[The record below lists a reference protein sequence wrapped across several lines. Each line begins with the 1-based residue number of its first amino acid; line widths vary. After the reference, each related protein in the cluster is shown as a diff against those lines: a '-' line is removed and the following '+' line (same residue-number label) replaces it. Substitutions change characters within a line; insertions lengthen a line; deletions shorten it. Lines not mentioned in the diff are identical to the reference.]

1 MPGRGR
7 SCRDPCK
14 ICPNDVAQMEPSHPL
29 RAGLAGYRLAL
40 GNTAYRRLWLA
51 AVISR
56 TGDTLNFTALPLFV
70 FGLTHSPGAVGATV
84 FAEGIG
90 LIAGGIL
97 AQSIVDR
104 LPPRQLLVTLDLL
117 RAAAA
122 VLLVI
127 FPTFPT
133 AVAVSLLLG
142 LGTASFSP
150 LSNAVV
156 PRLVSDRALVAAN
169 GLQWTAG
176 VLLQLVAAP
185 VAGLLVTAGDAR
197 LAFAVNAASF
207 VASAIVL
214 LGLPYLPRVHQKA
227 ASAWQQLPELLAAV
241 PRLPVLPPLLAM
253 QGFAALAV
261 GATSA
266 LLVVLARDAY
276 SLSGT
281 GYGLW
286 LSAIAAGALV
296 GPLLVPLLTRMPA
309 YQAVS
314 GAYVIRGVGD
324 IGLGLMNSSV
334 GGATLLGLY
343 GVNTSSGM
351 VAFQTMVQRE
361 VPSRITGRVFALLDV
376 VWQTGRLASI
386 AIGAALAASIGIR
399 AVFVL
404 GGAFLILAAAVG
416 FAGLRGR
423 SRSAS

>member
-1 MPGRGR
+1 
-7 SCRDPCK
+7 
-14 ICPNDVAQMEPSHPL
+14 
-29 RAGLAGYRLAL
+29 
-40 GNTAYRRLWLA
+40 
-51 AVISR
+51 VISR
-56 TGDTLNFTALPLFV
+56 IGDTVNFTALPLFV
-70 FGLTHSPGAVGATV
+70 FGLTRSPAAVGTVV

-90 LIAGGIL
+90 LIAGGIM
-97 AQSIVDR
+97 AQSMVDR
-104 LPPRQLLVTLDLL
+104 LPARQLLVTLDLL

-122 VLLVI
+122 LLLVV

-197 LAFAVNAASF
+197 LAFAINAASF
-207 VASAIVL
+207 IASGVVL
-214 LGLPYLPRVHQKA
+214 LGLPYLPRVHDKPT
-227 ASAWQQLPELLAAV
+227 SAWQQLPELLAAI
-241 PRLPVLPPLLAM
+241 PRIAVLPPLLLM
-253 QGFAALAV
+253 QGVAALAV

-276 SLSGT
+276 GLSGT

-296 GPLLVPLLTRMPA
+296 GPVLLPLLARMPA
-309 YQAVS
+309 YRAVS

-324 IGLGLMNSSV
+324 IGLGLINSGL
-334 GGATLLGLY
+334 GGAALLGLY

-351 VAFQTMVQRE
+351 VAYQTLVQRE
-361 VPSRITGRVFALLDV
+361 VPNAIRGRVFALLDV

-386 AIGAALAASIGIR
+386 GIGAGLAASIGIR
-399 AVFVL
+399 ALFVL
-404 GGAFLILAAAVG
+404 GGALLILAGAVG
-416 FAGLRGR
+416 LTGLRR
-423 SRSAS
+423 RFSAAS

>member
-1 MPGRGR
+1 
-7 SCRDPCK
+7 
-14 ICPNDVAQMEPSHPL
+14 
-29 RAGLAGYRLAL
+29 
-40 GNTAYRRLWLA
+40 
-51 AVISR
+51 VISR

-70 FGLTHSPGAVGATV
+70 FGLTRSPAAVGTVV
-84 FAEGIG
+84 FAEGVG

-104 LPPRQLLVTLDLL
+104 LPARRLLVTLDLF

-185 VAGLLVTAGDAR
+185 VAGLLVAAGDAR
-197 LAFAVNAASF
+197 LAFALNAASF
-207 VASAIVL
+207 VTSGVVL
-214 LGLPYLPRVHQKA
+214 LGLPYLPRIHEKP

-253 QGFAALAV
+253 QGLAALAV

-276 SLSGT
+276 GLSGT

-296 GPLLVPLLTRMPA
+296 GPLLVALLARIPA
-309 YQAVS
+309 YQAVT

-324 IGLGLMNSSV
+324 IGLGLMNSGV
-334 GGATLLGLY
+334 GGAAILGLY

-351 VAFQTMVQRE
+351 VAYQTMVQRE
-361 VPSRITGRVFALLDV
+361 VPSDIRGRVFALLDV

-386 AIGAALAASIGIR
+386 AVGAFLAASIGIR
-399 AVFVL
+399 ALFVL
-404 GGAFLILAAAVG
+404 GGALLILAGAVG
-416 FAGLRGR
+416 FAGLRR
-423 SRSAS
+423 ITHAATSSL

>member
-1 MPGRGR
+1 MVRT
-7 SCRDPCK
+7 
-14 ICPNDVAQMEPSHPL
+14 EPSHPL
-29 RAGLAGYRLAL
+29 RAALGDYRLAL
-40 GNTAYRRLWLA
+40 GSRAYRRLWLA

-56 TGDTLNFTALPLFV
+56 TGDTMNFTALPLFI
-70 FGLTHSPGAVGATV
+70 FGLTRSPAAVGTVV
-84 FAEGIG
+84 FAEGVG

-104 LPPRQLLVTLDLL
+104 LPARRLLVTLDLF

-185 VAGLLVTAGDAR
+185 VAGLLVAAGDAR
-197 LAFAVNAASF
+197 LAFALNAASF
-207 VASAIVL
+207 VTSGVVL
-214 LGLPYLPRVHQKA
+214 LGLPYLPRIHEKP

-253 QGFAALAV
+253 QGLAALAV

-276 SLSGT
+276 GLSGT

-296 GPLLVPLLTRMPA
+296 GPLLVALLARIPA
-309 YQAVS
+309 YQAVT

-324 IGLGLMNSSV
+324 IGLGLMNSGV
-334 GGATLLGLY
+334 GGAAILGLY

-351 VAFQTMVQRE
+351 VAYQTMVQRE
-361 VPSRITGRVFALLDV
+361 VPSDIRGRVFALLDV

-386 AIGAALAASIGIR
+386 AVGAFLAASIGIR
-399 AVFVL
+399 ALFVL
-404 GGAFLILAAAVG
+404 GGALLILAGAVG
-416 FAGLRGR
+416 FAGLRR
-423 SRSAS
+423 ITHAATSSL

>member
-1 MPGRGR
+1 VRT
-7 SCRDPCK
+7 
-14 ICPNDVAQMEPSHPL
+14 EPSHPL
-29 RAGLAGYRLAL
+29 RAAIGDYRLAL
-40 GNTAYRRLWLA
+40 ASKGYRRLWLA

-70 FGLTHSPGAVGATV
+70 FGLTHSPAAVGATV

-104 LPPRQLLVTLDLL
+104 LPARQLLVTVDLF

-122 VLLVI
+122 VVLVV
-127 FPTFPT
+127 FPMFPT
-133 AVAVSLLLG
+133 AVAVSFLLG

-150 LSNAVV
+150 LSNSVV

-197 LAFAVNAASF
+197 LAFALNAASF
-207 VASAIVL
+207 VTSGIVL
-214 LGLPYLPRVHQKA
+214 LGLPYLPRVHEKPT
-227 ASAWQQLPELLAAV
+227 SAWQQLPELLAAV
-241 PRLPVLPPLLAM
+241 PRVPILPPLLVM
-253 QGFAALAV
+253 QGLAALAV

-276 SLSGT
+276 GLSGT

-296 GPLLVPLLTRMPA
+296 GPLLVPLLARMPA
-309 YQAVS
+309 YRAVS

-324 IGLGLMNSSV
+324 IALGLVSSWV
-334 GGATLLGLY
+334 GGAALLGLY

-361 VPSRITGRVFALLDV
+361 VPSGIRGRVFALLDI

-386 AIGAALAASIGIR
+386 AIGAGLAASIGIR
-399 AVFVL
+399 ALFVL
-404 GGAFLILAAAVG
+404 GGAFLILAGVVG

-423 SRSAS
+423 SRTTS

>member
-1 MPGRGR
+1 MVRA
-7 SCRDPCK
+7 D
-14 ICPNDVAQMEPSHPL
+14 PSHPL
-29 RAGLAGYRLAL
+29 RAALADYRLAL
-40 GNTAYRRLWLA
+40 GNRPYRRLWLA

-70 FGLTHSPGAVGATV
+70 LGLTRSPAAVGTVV

-90 LIAGGIL
+90 LIGGGIL

-122 VLLVI
+122 TLLVI

-176 VLLQLVAAP
+176 VLLQLVVGP
-185 VAGLLVTAGDAR
+185 IAGLLVTAGDAR
-197 LAFAVNAASF
+197 VVFAVNAASF
-207 VASAIVL
+207 ATSGIVL
-214 LGLPYLPRVHQKA
+214 LGLPNLSRVLEKPT
-227 ASAWQQLPELLAAV
+227 SAWQQLPELLAAL
-241 PRLPVLPPLLAM
+241 PRVPVLPPLLAM
-253 QGFAALAV
+253 QGLAGLAV

-276 SLSGT
+276 GLNGT

-296 GPLLVPLLTRMPA
+296 GPLLIPLLTRMPV
-309 YQAVS
+309 YRAVT

-324 IGLGLMNSSV
+324 IGLGLMNNGV
-334 GGATLLGLY
+334 GGAALLGLY

-361 VPSRITGRVFALLDV
+361 VPTGIRGRVFALLDV

-386 AIGAALAASIGIR
+386 AIGAGLAASIGIR
-399 AVFVL
+399 ALFVL
-404 GGAFLILAAAVG
+404 GGALLILAGAVG
-416 FAGLRGR
+416 FAGLKGR
-423 SRSAS
+423 SGAGR

>member
-1 MPGRGR
+1 MRT
-7 SCRDPCK
+7 
-14 ICPNDVAQMEPSHPL
+14 EPSHPL
-29 RAGLAGYRLAL
+29 RAALGDYRLAL
-40 GNTAYRRLWLA
+40 GSRAYRRLWLA

-70 FGLTHSPGAVGATV
+70 FGLTRSPAAVGTVV
-84 FAEGIG
+84 FAEGVG

-104 LPPRQLLVTLDLL
+104 LPARRLLVTLDLF

-142 LGTASFSP
+142 LGTASFAP

-185 VAGLLVTAGDAR
+185 VAGLLVAAGDAR
-197 LAFAVNAASF
+197 LAFALNAASF
-207 VASAIVL
+207 VTSGVVL
-214 LGLPYLPRVHQKA
+214 LGLPYLPRIHEKP

-253 QGFAALAV
+253 QGLAALAV

-276 SLSGT
+276 GLSGT

-296 GPLLVPLLTRMPA
+296 GPLLVALLARIPA
-309 YQAVS
+309 YQAVT

-324 IGLGLMNSSV
+324 IGLGLMNSGV
-334 GGATLLGLY
+334 GGAAILGLY

-351 VAFQTMVQRE
+351 VAYQTMVQRE
-361 VPSRITGRVFALLDV
+361 VPSDIRGRVFALLDV

-386 AIGAALAASIGIR
+386 AVGAFLAASIGIR
-399 AVFVL
+399 ALFVL
-404 GGAFLILAAAVG
+404 GGALLILAGAVG
-416 FAGLRGR
+416 FAGLRR
-423 SRSAS
+423 ITHAATSSL

>member
-1 MPGRGR
+1 MVRA
-7 SCRDPCK
+7 D
-14 ICPNDVAQMEPSHPL
+14 PSHPL
-29 RAGLAGYRLAL
+29 RATLADYRLAL
-40 GNTAYRRLWLA
+40 GNRPYRRLWLA

-70 FGLTHSPGAVGATV
+70 LGLTRSPAAVGTVV

-90 LIAGGIL
+90 LIGGGIL

-122 VLLVI
+122 TLLVI

-176 VLLQLVAAP
+176 VLLQLVAGP
-185 VAGLLVTAGDAR
+185 IAGLLVTAGDAR
-197 LAFAVNAASF
+197 VAFAVNAASF
-207 VASAIVL
+207 AASGIVL
-214 LGLPYLPRVHQKA
+214 LGLPNLARVLEKPT
-227 ASAWQQLPELLAAV
+227 SAWQQLPELLAAV
-241 PRLPVLPPLLAM
+241 PRVPVLPPLLAM
-253 QGFAALAV
+253 QGLAALAV

-276 SLSGT
+276 GLNGT

-296 GPLLVPLLTRMPA
+296 GPLLIPLLTRMPA
-309 YQAVS
+309 YRAVT

-324 IGLGLMNSSV
+324 IGLGLMNNGV
-334 GGATLLGLY
+334 GGAALLGLY
-343 GVNTSSGM
+343 GVNTSSGT

-361 VPSRITGRVFALLDV
+361 VPPGIRGRVFALLDV

-386 AIGAALAASIGIR
+386 VIGAGLAASIGIR

-404 GGAFLILAAAVG
+404 GGALLILAGAVG
-416 FAGLRGR
+416 FAGLKGR
-423 SRSAS
+423 SGAGR

>member
-1 MPGRGR
+1 MVRT
-7 SCRDPCK
+7 
-14 ICPNDVAQMEPSHPL
+14 EPSHPL
-29 RAGLAGYRLAL
+29 RAALGDYRLAL
-40 GNTAYRRLWLA
+40 GSRAYRRLWLA

-56 TGDTLNFTALPLFV
+56 TGDTMNFTALPLFI
-70 FGLTHSPGAVGATV
+70 FGLTRSPAAVGTVV
-84 FAEGIG
+84 FAEGVG

-104 LPPRQLLVTLDLL
+104 LPARRLLVTLDLF

-142 LGTASFSP
+142 LGTASFAP

-156 PRLVSDRALVAAN
+156 PRLVSNRALVAAN

-185 VAGLLVTAGDAR
+185 VAGLLVAAGDAR
-197 LAFAVNAASF
+197 LAFALNAASF
-207 VASAIVL
+207 VTSGVVL
-214 LGLPYLPRVHQKA
+214 LGLPYLPRIHEKP

-253 QGFAALAV
+253 QGLAALAV

-276 SLSGT
+276 GLSGT

-296 GPLLVPLLTRMPA
+296 GPLLVALLARIPA
-309 YQAVS
+309 YQAVT

-324 IGLGLMNSSV
+324 IGLGLMNSGV
-334 GGATLLGLY
+334 GGAAILGLY

-351 VAFQTMVQRE
+351 VAYQTMVQRE
-361 VPSRITGRVFALLDV
+361 VPSDIRGRVFALLDV

-386 AIGAALAASIGIR
+386 AVGAFLAASIGIR
-399 AVFVL
+399 ALFVL
-404 GGAFLILAAAVG
+404 GGALLILAGAVG
-416 FAGLRGR
+416 FAGLRR
-423 SRSAS
+423 ITHAATSSL

>member
-1 MPGRGR
+1 MRTE
-7 SCRDPCK
+7 S
-14 ICPNDVAQMEPSHPL
+14 SHPL
-29 RAGLAGYRLAL
+29 LAALADYRLAL
-40 GNTAYRRLWLA
+40 ASKGYRRLWLA

-70 FGLTHSPGAVGATV
+70 FGLTHSPAAVGTVV

-90 LIAGGIL
+90 LIGGGIL

-104 LPPRQLLVTLDLL
+104 LPARRLLVTLDLL

-133 AVAVSLLLG
+133 GVAVSLLLG

-197 LAFAVNAASF
+197 LAFALNAASF
-207 VASAIVL
+207 VTSGIVL
-214 LGLPYLPRVHQKA
+214 LGLPYLPRVNKRPT
-227 ASAWQQLPELLAAV
+227 SAWQQLPELLAAV

-253 QGFAALAV
+253 QGLAALAV

-266 LLVVLARDAY
+266 LLVVLARNAY
-276 SLSGT
+276 GLSGT

-296 GPLLVPLLTRMPA
+296 GPLLVPLLARIHA

-314 GAYVIRGVGD
+314 GAYVIRGAGD
-324 IGLGLMNSSV
+324 VGLGLLRSGV
-334 GGATLLGLY
+334 GGAALLGLY

-361 VPSRITGRVFALLDV
+361 VHRDISGRVFALLDI

-386 AIGAALAASIGIR
+386 AVGAGLAASIGIR
-399 AVFVL
+399 ALFIF
-404 GGAFLILAAAVG
+404 GGALLILAGMVG
-416 FAGLRGR
+416 FASLNGR
-423 SRSAS
+423 PRLAI

>member
-1 MPGRGR
+1 VRT
-7 SCRDPCK
+7 
-14 ICPNDVAQMEPSHPL
+14 EPSHPL
-29 RAGLAGYRLAL
+29 RAAIGDYRLAL
-40 GNTAYRRLWLA
+40 ASQGYRRLWLA

-70 FGLTHSPGAVGATV
+70 FGLTHSAAAVGATV
-84 FAEGIG
+84 FSEGTG
-90 LIAGGIL
+90 LIGGGIL
-97 AQSIVDR
+97 AQAIVDR
-104 LPPRQLLVTLDLL
+104 LPARQLLVTLDLF

-122 VLLVI
+122 VLLVV
-127 FPTFPT
+127 FPMFPT
-133 AVAVSLLLG
+133 AVAVSFLLG

-150 LSNAVV
+150 LSNSVV

-197 LAFAVNAASF
+197 LAFALNAASF
-207 VASAIVL
+207 VTSGIVL
-214 LGLPYLPRVHQKA
+214 LGLPYLPRVHEKPT
-227 ASAWQQLPELLAAV
+227 SAWQQLPELLAAV
-241 PRLPVLPPLLAM
+241 PRIPVLPPLLVM
-253 QGFAALAV
+253 QGLAALAV

-276 SLSGT
+276 GLSGT

-296 GPLLVPLLTRMPA
+296 GPLLVPLLARVPA
-309 YQAVS
+309 YRAVS

-324 IGLGLMNSSV
+324 IGLGLVNSGV
-334 GGATLLGLY
+334 GGAALLGLY

-351 VAFQTMVQRE
+351 VAFQTMVQRD
-361 VPSRITGRVFALLDV
+361 VPTGIRGRVFALLDV

-386 AIGAALAASIGIR
+386 AIGAGLAASIGIR
-399 AVFVL
+399 ALFVL
-404 GGAFLILAAAVG
+404 GGAFLILCGVVG

-423 SRSAS
+423 SRTAS

>member
-1 MPGRGR
+1 
-7 SCRDPCK
+7 
-14 ICPNDVAQMEPSHPL
+14 
-29 RAGLAGYRLAL
+29 
-40 GNTAYRRLWLA
+40 
-51 AVISR
+51 VISR

-70 FGLTHSPGAVGATV
+70 LGLTRSPAAVGTVV

-90 LIAGGIL
+90 LIGGGIL

-122 VLLVI
+122 ALLVI

-176 VLLQLVAAP
+176 VLLQLVAGP
-185 VAGLLVTAGDAR
+185 IAGLLVTAGDAR
-197 LAFAVNAASF
+197 VAFAVNAASF
-207 VASAIVL
+207 AASGIVL
-214 LGLPYLPRVHQKA
+214 LGLPNLARVLEKPT
-227 ASAWQQLPELLAAV
+227 SAWQQLPELLAAV
-241 PRLPVLPPLLAM
+241 PRVPVLPPLLAM
-253 QGFAALAV
+253 QGLAALAV

-276 SLSGT
+276 GLNGT
-281 GYGLW
+281 GYGIW
-286 LSAIAAGALV
+286 LSVIAAGALV

-309 YQAVS
+309 YRAVT

-324 IGLGLMNSSV
+324 IGLGLMNNGV
-334 GGATLLGLY
+334 GGAALLGLY
-343 GVNTSSGM
+343 GVNTSSGT

-361 VPSRITGRVFALLDV
+361 VPPGIRGRVFALLDV
-376 VWQTGRLASI
+376 VWQSGRLASI
-386 AIGAALAASIGIR
+386 AIGAGVAASIGIR
-399 AVFVL
+399 ALFVL
-404 GGAFLILAAAVG
+404 GGALLILAGAVG
-416 FAGLRGR
+416 FAGLKGR
-423 SRSAS
+423 SGAGR

>member
-1 MPGRGR
+1 
-7 SCRDPCK
+7 
-14 ICPNDVAQMEPSHPL
+14 
-29 RAGLAGYRLAL
+29 
-40 GNTAYRRLWLA
+40 
-51 AVISR
+51 VISR
-56 TGDTLNFTALPLFV
+56 TGDTMNFTALPLFI
-70 FGLTHSPGAVGATV
+70 FGLTRSPAAVGTVV
-84 FAEGIG
+84 FAEGVG

-104 LPPRQLLVTLDLL
+104 LPARRLLVTLDLF

-142 LGTASFSP
+142 LGTASFAP

-156 PRLVSDRALVAAN
+156 PRLVSNRALVAAN

-185 VAGLLVTAGDAR
+185 VAGLLVAAGDAR
-197 LAFAVNAASF
+197 LAFALNAASF
-207 VASAIVL
+207 VTSGVVL
-214 LGLPYLPRVHQKA
+214 LGLPYLPRIHEKP

-253 QGFAALAV
+253 QGLAALAV

-276 SLSGT
+276 GLSGT

-296 GPLLVPLLTRMPA
+296 GPLLVALLARIPA
-309 YQAVS
+309 YQAVT

-324 IGLGLMNSSV
+324 IGLGLMNSGV
-334 GGATLLGLY
+334 GGAAILGLY

-351 VAFQTMVQRE
+351 VAYQTMVQRE
-361 VPSRITGRVFALLDV
+361 VPSDIRGRVFALLDV

-386 AIGAALAASIGIR
+386 AVGAFLAASIGIR
-399 AVFVL
+399 ALFVL
-404 GGAFLILAAAVG
+404 GGALLILAGAVG
-416 FAGLRGR
+416 FAGLRR
-423 SRSAS
+423 ITHAATSSL

>member
-1 MPGRGR
+1 
-7 SCRDPCK
+7 
-14 ICPNDVAQMEPSHPL
+14 
-29 RAGLAGYRLAL
+29 
-40 GNTAYRRLWLA
+40 
-51 AVISR
+51 VISR

-70 FGLTHSPGAVGATV
+70 FGLTRSPAAVGTVV
-84 FAEGIG
+84 FAEGVG

-104 LPPRQLLVTLDLL
+104 LPARRLLVTLDLF

-142 LGTASFSP
+142 LGTASFAP

-156 PRLVSDRALVAAN
+156 PRLVSNRALVAAN

-185 VAGLLVTAGDAR
+185 VAGLLVAAGDAR
-197 LAFAVNAASF
+197 LAFALNAASF
-207 VASAIVL
+207 VTSGVVL
-214 LGLPYLPRVHQKA
+214 LGLPYLPRIHEKP

-253 QGFAALAV
+253 QGLAALAV

-276 SLSGT
+276 GLSGT

-296 GPLLVPLLTRMPA
+296 GPLLVALLARIPA
-309 YQAVS
+309 YQAVT

-324 IGLGLMNSSV
+324 IGLGLMNSGV
-334 GGATLLGLY
+334 GGAAILGLY

-351 VAFQTMVQRE
+351 VAYQTMVQRE
-361 VPSRITGRVFALLDV
+361 VPSDIRGRVFALLDV

-386 AIGAALAASIGIR
+386 AVGAFLAASIGIR
-399 AVFVL
+399 ALFVL
-404 GGAFLILAAAVG
+404 GGALLILAGAVG
-416 FAGLRGR
+416 FAGLRR
-423 SRSAS
+423 ITHAATSSL

>member
-1 MPGRGR
+1 MVRT
-7 SCRDPCK
+7 
-14 ICPNDVAQMEPSHPL
+14 EPSHPL
-29 RAGLAGYRLAL
+29 RAALGDYRLAL
-40 GNTAYRRLWLA
+40 GSRAYRRLWLA

-56 TGDTLNFTALPLFV
+56 TGDTMNFTALPLFI
-70 FGLTHSPGAVGATV
+70 FGLTRSPAAVGTVV
-84 FAEGIG
+84 FAEGVG

-104 LPPRQLLVTLDLL
+104 LPARRLLVTLDLF

-142 LGTASFSP
+142 LGTASFAP

-156 PRLVSDRALVAAN
+156 PRLVSNRALVAAN

-185 VAGLLVTAGDAR
+185 VAGLLVAAGDAR
-197 LAFAVNAASF
+197 LAFALNAASF
-207 VASAIVL
+207 VTSGVVL
-214 LGLPYLPRVHQKA
+214 LGLPYLPRIHEKP

-253 QGFAALAV
+253 QGLAALAV

-276 SLSGT
+276 GLSGT

-296 GPLLVPLLTRMPA
+296 GPRPSSAFMGSIRRRGWSPIKPWCNERFPA
-309 YQAVS
+309 TS
-314 GAYVIRGVGD
+314 G
-324 IGLGLMNSSV
+324 
-334 GGATLLGLY
+334 GGC
-343 GVNTSSGM
+343 SRCSMWSGKPD
-351 VAFQTMVQRE
+351 VLPQSPSGRSWPRASAFVLFLFLAEPYLSWPARSDSPASGGSPMR
-361 VPSRITGRVFALLDV
+361 
-376 VWQTGRLASI
+376 RLAPFDTYI
-386 AIGAALAASIGIR
+386 AVNRRPKLA
-399 AVFVL
+399 
-404 GGAFLILAAAVG
+404 
-416 FAGLRGR
+416 
-423 SRSAS
+423 

>member
-1 MPGRGR
+1 MRPE
-7 SCRDPCK
+7 S
-14 ICPNDVAQMEPSHPL
+14 SHPL
-29 RAGLAGYRLAL
+29 RSALADYRLAL
-40 GNTAYRRLWLA
+40 GSRAYRRLWLA

-70 FGLTHSPGAVGATV
+70 LGLTRSPAAVGTAV
-84 FAEGIG
+84 FAEGTG
-90 LIAGGIL
+90 LIVGGIL

-104 LPPRQLLVTLDLL
+104 LPARTLLVALDLL

-122 VLLVI
+122 ILLAI
-127 FPTFPT
+127 FPTFPM

-197 LAFAVNAASF
+197 LVFALNAASF
-207 VASAIVL
+207 IASGLVL
-214 LGLPYLPRVHQKA
+214 LGLPYLPRVQEKPA
-227 ASAWQQLPELLAAV
+227 IAWQQLPDLLAAI
-241 PRLPVLPPLLAM
+241 PRVPVLPPLLAM
-253 QGFAALAV
+253 QALAALAV

-276 SLSGT
+276 GLNGT

-296 GPLLVPLLTRMPA
+296 GPLLVPLLARLAA
-309 YQAVS
+309 YQAVA
-314 GAYVIRGVGD
+314 GAYVIRGLGD
-324 IGLGLMNSSV
+324 IGLGLVNSGV
-334 GGATLLGLY
+334 GGAILLGLY

-361 VPSRITGRVFALLDV
+361 VPASVRGRAFALLDV

-386 AIGAALAASIGIR
+386 AVGAALAATIGIR
-399 AVFVL
+399 PLFVL
-404 GGAFLILAAAVG
+404 GGALLILAGVVG
-416 FAGLRGR
+416 FAGLSQR
-423 SRSAS
+423 SHPKS

>member
-1 MPGRGR
+1 VR
-7 SCRDPCK
+7 
-14 ICPNDVAQMEPSHPL
+14 AEPSHPL
-29 RAGLAGYRLAL
+29 RAALGDYRLAL
-40 GNTAYRRLWLA
+40 ASKGYRRLWLA

-70 FGLTHSPGAVGATV
+70 FGLTHSPAAVGATV

-104 LPPRQLLVTLDLL
+104 LPARQLLVTVDLF

-122 VLLVI
+122 VVLVV
-127 FPTFPT
+127 FPTFPA

-142 LGTASFSP
+142 VGTASFSP

-156 PRLVSDRALVAAN
+156 PRLVSDRALLAAN

-185 VAGLLVTAGDAR
+185 IAGLLVTVGDAR
-197 LAFAVNAASF
+197 LAFALNAASF
-207 VASAIVL
+207 VTSGIVL
-214 LGLPYLPRVHQKA
+214 LGLPYLPRVQEKPT
-227 ASAWQQLPELLAAV
+227 SAWQQLPELLAAV
-241 PRLPVLPPLLAM
+241 PRVPVLPPLLVM
-253 QGFAALAV
+253 QGLAALAV

-276 SLSGT
+276 GLNGT

-296 GPLLVPLLTRMPA
+296 GPLLVPLLARVPA
-309 YQAVS
+309 YRAVS

-324 IGLGLMNSSV
+324 IGLGLVNSGV
-334 GGATLLGLY
+334 GGAALLGLY

-351 VAFQTMVQRE
+351 VAFQTMVQRD
-361 VPSRITGRVFALLDV
+361 VPTGIRGRVFALLDV

-386 AIGAALAASIGIR
+386 AVGAGLAASMGIR
-399 AVFVL
+399 ALFVF
-404 GGAFLILAAAVG
+404 GGALLILAGGVG
-416 FAGLRGR
+416 FASLSGR
-423 SRSAS
+423 ARAAT

>member
-1 MPGRGR
+1 
-7 SCRDPCK
+7 
-14 ICPNDVAQMEPSHPL
+14 
-29 RAGLAGYRLAL
+29 
-40 GNTAYRRLWLA
+40 
-51 AVISR
+51 
-56 TGDTLNFTALPLFV
+56 
-70 FGLTHSPGAVGATV
+70 V
-84 FAEGIG
+84 FAEGTG
-90 LIAGGIL
+90 LIVGGIL

-104 LPPRQLLVTLDLL
+104 LPARTLLVALDLL

-122 VLLVI
+122 ILLAI
-127 FPTFPT
+127 FPTFPM

-197 LAFAVNAASF
+197 LVFALNAASF
-207 VASAIVL
+207 IASGLVL
-214 LGLPYLPRVHQKA
+214 LGLPYLPRVQEKPA
-227 ASAWQQLPELLAAV
+227 IAWQQLPDLLAAI
-241 PRLPVLPPLLAM
+241 PRVPVLPPLLAM
-253 QGFAALAV
+253 QALAALAV

-276 SLSGT
+276 GLNGT

-296 GPLLVPLLTRMPA
+296 GPLLVPLLARLAA
-309 YQAVS
+309 YQAVA
-314 GAYVIRGVGD
+314 GAYVIRGLGD
-324 IGLGLMNSSV
+324 IGLGLVNSGV
-334 GGATLLGLY
+334 GGAILLGLY

-361 VPSRITGRVFALLDV
+361 VPASVRGRAFALLDV

-386 AIGAALAASIGIR
+386 AVGAALAATIGIR
-399 AVFVL
+399 PLFVL
-404 GGAFLILAAAVG
+404 GGALLILAGVVG
-416 FAGLRGR
+416 FAGLSQR
-423 SRSAS
+423 SHPKS

>member
-1 MPGRGR
+1 MR
-7 SCRDPCK
+7 
-14 ICPNDVAQMEPSHPL
+14 VEPSHPL
-29 RAGLAGYRLAL
+29 RVALADYRLAL

-70 FGLTHSPGAVGATV
+70 FGLTHAAAAVAITV

-104 LPPRQLLVTLDLL
+104 LPARRLLVALDLF
-117 RAAAA
+117 RASVA

-127 FPTFPT
+127 YPTFPT

-185 VAGLLVTAGDAR
+185 IAGLLVTGGVAR
-197 LAFAVNAASF
+197 LAFALNAASF
-207 VASAIVL
+207 VASGVVL
-214 LGLPYLPRVHQKA
+214 RGLPSLPQVQEKPTT
-227 ASAWQQLPELLAAV
+227 AWRQLPELIGAIPRVAILAPLLTMQGLAA
-241 PRLPVLPPLLAM
+241 LS
-253 QGFAALAV
+253 V

-266 LLVVLARDAY
+266 LLVVLARHAY
-276 SLSGT
+276 GLNGT

-296 GPLLVPLLTRMPA
+296 GPLLIPVLARLPA

-314 GAYVIRGVGD
+314 GAYVIRGLGD
-324 IGLGLMNSSV
+324 VGLGLINSGI
-334 GGATLLGLY
+334 GGGVLLGLY

-361 VPSRITGRVFALLDV
+361 VPSNLRGRAFALLDV

-386 AIGAALAASIGIR
+386 AIGAGLATTIGIR
-399 AVFVL
+399 ALFVL
-404 GGAFLILAAAVG
+404 GGALLVLSGALG
-416 FAGLRGR
+416 FASLSRGFR
-423 SRSAS
+423 PRG

>member
-1 MPGRGR
+1 MRT
-7 SCRDPCK
+7 
-14 ICPNDVAQMEPSHPL
+14 EPLHPL
-29 RAGLAGYRLAL
+29 RAALGDYRLAL
-40 GNTAYRRLWLA
+40 ASQGYRRLWLA

-70 FGLTHSPGAVGATV
+70 LGLTRSPTAVGTAV

-104 LPPRQLLVTLDLL
+104 LPARQLLIILDLL

-142 LGTASFSP
+142 VGTASFSP

-176 VLLQLVAAP
+176 VLLQMVAAP
-185 VAGLLVTAGDAR
+185 VAGLLVTVGDAR
-197 LAFAVNAASF
+197 LAFALNAASF
-207 VASAIVL
+207 ITSGIVL
-214 LGLPYLPRVHQKA
+214 LGLPYLPRVHEKPT
-227 ASAWQQLPELLAAV
+227 SAWQQLPELLAAV
-241 PRLPVLPPLLAM
+241 PRLSVLPPLLAM
-253 QGFAALAV
+253 QGLAALAV

-266 LLVVLARDAY
+266 LLVVLARNDY
-276 SLSGT
+276 GLSGT

-296 GPLLVPLLTRMPA
+296 GPLLVPLLGRVTA
-309 YQAVS
+309 YRAVS

-324 IGLGLMNSSV
+324 IGLGLMNSGV
-334 GGATLLGLY
+334 AGAALLGLY

-351 VAFQTMVQRE
+351 VAYQTMVQRE
-361 VPSRITGRVFALLDV
+361 VPSGMRGRVFALLDI

-386 AIGAALAASIGIR
+386 AVGAGLAASIGIR
-399 AVFVL
+399 ALFVL
-404 GGAFLILAAAVG
+404 GGALLTLAGAVG
-416 FAGLRGR
+416 FAGLRG
-423 SRSAS
+423 SARAATSPL

>member
-1 MPGRGR
+1 MRT
-7 SCRDPCK
+7 
-14 ICPNDVAQMEPSHPL
+14 EPSHPL
-29 RAGLAGYRLAL
+29 RAALGDYRLAL
-40 GNTAYRRLWLA
+40 ASKGYRRLWLA

-70 FGLTHSPGAVGATV
+70 FGLTHSPAAVGATV
-84 FAEGIG
+84 FAESIG
-90 LIAGGIL
+90 LMAGGIL

-104 LPPRQLLVTLDLL
+104 LPARQLLITLDLL

-133 AVAVSLLLG
+133 AVVVSLLLG

-150 LSNAVV
+150 LSNAAV

-197 LAFAVNAASF
+197 LAFALNGASF
-207 VASAIVL
+207 VISGIVL
-214 LGLPYLPRVHQKA
+214 LGLPYLPRVQEKPT
-227 ASAWQQLPELLAAV
+227 SAWQQLPELLAAI

-253 QGFAALAV
+253 QGLAALAV

-266 LLVVLARDAY
+266 LLVVLARNAY
-276 SLSGT
+276 GLSGT

-286 LSAIAAGALV
+286 LSAIAVGALV
-296 GPLLVPLLTRMPA
+296 GPLLVPLLARIPA

-324 IGLGLMNSSV
+324 IGLGLVNSGL
-334 GGATLLGLY
+334 GGAALLGLY

-351 VAFQTMVQRE
+351 VSFQTMVQRE
-361 VPSRITGRVFALLDV
+361 VPSGIRGRVFALLDV

-386 AIGAALAASIGIR
+386 AIGAGLAASIGIR
-399 AVFVL
+399 ALFIL
-404 GGAFLILAAAVG
+404 GGALLILAGAVG
-416 FAGLRGR
+416 FAGLRER
-423 SRSAS
+423 SRAAS